1 MGPAENTGRL
11 FVLSAP
17 SGAGKTTLCRA
28 VLDRFADMS
37 YSVSYT
43 TRKPRPGEKEGV
55 DYHFID
61 KKAFQQGLVDNLWA
75 EWAKVHDFFYGT
87 SAIFLENE
95 MSAGHDILLDI
106 DVQGA
111 IQIFEKYPAC
121 ISIFIMP
128 PSMAVLRERLKAR
141 GTDSEAE
148 IAKRLSNARAE
159 IAQKSR
165 YHHIL
170 VNDQLSETVAG
181 LIRILYRTHRSSDT

>member
-1 MGPAENTGRL
+1 MAPIENSGRL

-28 VLDRFADMS
+28 LLDRFADVS

-61 KKAFQQGLVDNLWA
+61 QKAFQQGLADNLWA
-75 EWAKVHDFFYGT
+75 EWAKVHDCFYGT

-95 MSAGHDILLDI
+95 IRAGHDILLDI

-111 IQIFEKYPAC
+111 IQIFERYPAC

-128 PSMAVLRERLKAR
+128 PSMAVLRERLEAR
-141 GTDSEAE
+141 GTDSETE
-148 IAKRLSNARAE
+148 IAKRLFNARAE
-159 IAQKSR
+159 IAQRHR

-170 VNDQLSETVAG
+170 VNDQLSETVAE
-181 LIRILYRTHRSSDT
+181 LIRIMHQAHRGSDT